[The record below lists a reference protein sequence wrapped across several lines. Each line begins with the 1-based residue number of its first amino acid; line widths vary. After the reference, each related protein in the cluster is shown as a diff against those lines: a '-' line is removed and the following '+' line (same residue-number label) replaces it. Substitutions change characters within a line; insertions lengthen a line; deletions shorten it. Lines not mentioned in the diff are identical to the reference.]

1 MCVPCDPLHGR
12 PHLGVVVEGIEL
24 NRKEISVEM
33 RVESGHN
40 VHESLPAPLTLTVRF
55 QSQLEELF

>member
-24 NRKEISVEM
+24 NRKEVSVEM
-33 RVESGHN
+33 RMESGHN
-40 VHESLPAPLTLTVRF
+40 VHESLAATLTLTVRF